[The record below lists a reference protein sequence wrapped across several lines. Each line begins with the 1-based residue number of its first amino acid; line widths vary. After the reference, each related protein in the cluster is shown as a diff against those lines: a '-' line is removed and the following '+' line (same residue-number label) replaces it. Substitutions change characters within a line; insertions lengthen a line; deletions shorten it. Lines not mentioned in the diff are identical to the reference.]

1 MGIFSEIFGVKKKF
15 SDEDADSLLIKK
27 IDNSKESN
35 TKDENADNEVPEGA
49 FINAEGEIEYK
60 VIEREIHPD
69 KIRCPDCGGITIDG
83 LEYCDKCGGELG
95 G

>member
-15 SDEDADSLLIKK
+15 SNEDADSLLVQKS
-27 IDNSKESN
+27 DNLKENNLVEEN
-35 TKDENADNEVPEGA
+35 TDDGVPEGA
-49 FINAEGEIEYK
+49 FINEAGEIEYK
-60 VIEREIHPD
+60 VIEREIHPN